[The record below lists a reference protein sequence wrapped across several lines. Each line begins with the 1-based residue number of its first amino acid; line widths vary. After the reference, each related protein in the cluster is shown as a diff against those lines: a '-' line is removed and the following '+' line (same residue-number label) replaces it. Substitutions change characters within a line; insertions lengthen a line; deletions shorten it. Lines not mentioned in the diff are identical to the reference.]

1 MYENFQQT
9 IERAQNY
16 PLYSQDGNGKFSKC
30 ISILHIG
37 NIRWY
42 ILEGQKEGDDF
53 IMYGI
58 ACGMVETEY
67 GYISLNEL
75 SQIEVTHQGKQYKVE
90 ETYPPFP
97 LTLKTLSCI
106 DDELRDFLDR
116 LYNED
121 NQN

>member
-1 MYENFQQT
+1 MF
-9 IERAQNY
+9 
-16 PLYSQDGNGKFSKC
+16 
-30 ISILHIG
+30 
-37 NIRWY
+37 
-42 ILEGQKEGDDF
+42 
-53 IMYGI
+53 GI
-58 ACGMVETEY
+58 ACGMVDTEY

-75 SQIEVTHQGKQYKVE
+75 SQIEVTHQGKQYKAE

-97 LTLKTLSCI
+97 LTLEALSYI

>member
-16 PLYSQDGNGKFSKC
+16 PLYSQDGNGKFAKC

-42 ILEGQKEGDDF
+42 IIERQKEADDF
-53 IMYGI
+53 IMFGI
-58 ACGMVETEY
+58 ACGMTETEY

-75 SQIEVTHQGKQYKVE
+75 SQIEVTRQGKQYKVE
-90 ETYPPFP
+90 EIYPIFP
-97 LTLKTLSCI
+97 QTLEALSYI
-106 DDELRDFLDR
+106 DDELRSFLDR

>member
-1 MYENFQQT
+1 MYENFQKT

-16 PLYSQDGNGKFSKC
+16 PLYSQDDNGKFAKC

-42 ILEGQKEGDDF
+42 ILEGQKEGNDF
-53 IMYGI
+53 IMFGI
-58 ACGMVETEY
+58 ACGMTETEY

-75 SQIEVTHQGKQYKVE
+75 SQIEITHQGKQYKVQE
-90 ETYPPFP
+90 IYPIFP
-97 LTLKTLSCI
+97 QTLEALSYI
-106 DDELRDFLDR
+106 DDELRSFLDR

>member
-16 PLYSQDGNGKFSKC
+16 PLYSQDGNGKFAKC

-42 ILEGQKEGDDF
+42 ILDGQKEGDDF
-53 IMYGI
+53 IMFGI

-75 SQIEVTHQGKQYKVE
+75 SQVEVHRNGCTFRVQEIPGYL
-90 ETYPPFP
+90 P
-97 LTLKTLSCI
+97 LSLDKLASV
-106 DDELRDFLDR
+106 DDELSDFLHS
-116 LYNED
+116 LYDKDNE
-121 NQN
+121 N

>member
-16 PLYSQDGNGKFSKC
+16 PLYSQEGNGKFAKC

-53 IMYGI
+53 TLFGI
-58 ACGMVETEY
+58 TCGMVKTEY

-75 SQIEVTHQGKQYKVE
+75 SQLEISHNGNTYKVQE
-90 ETYPPFP
+90 LLPPLP
-97 LTLKTLSCI
+97 LNLDTIASI
-106 DDELRDFLDR
+106 DDDLRDFLDR

>member
-1 MYENFQQT
+1 MYGNFQQT

-16 PLYSQDGNGKFSKC
+16 PLYSQDGNGKFAKC

-53 IMYGI
+53 IMFGI
-58 ACGMVETEY
+58 ACGMTETEY

-75 SQIEVTHQGKQYKVE
+75 SQIEITHQGKQYKVE
-90 ETYPPFP
+90 EIYPIFP
-97 LTLKTLSCI
+97 QTLEALSYI
-106 DDELRDFLDR
+106 DDELRNFLDR
-116 LYNED
+116 LYND
-121 NQN
+121 DSKN

>member
-1 MYENFQQT
+1 MYENYQKT

-16 PLYSQDGNGKFSKC
+16 PLYSQDGNGKFAKC

-53 IMYGI
+53 IMFGI

-75 SQIEVTHQGKQYKVE
+75 LRSF
-90 ETYPPFP
+90 TYS
-97 LTLKTLSCI
+97 SC
-106 DDELRDFLDR
+106 LFSPRK
-116 LYNED
+116 
-121 NQN
+121 

>member
-1 MYENFQQT
+1 MYENYQKT

-16 PLYSQDGNGKFSKC
+16 PLYSQDGNGKFAKC

-53 IMYGI
+53 IMFGV
-58 ACGMVETEY
+58 ACGMTETEY

-90 ETYPPFP
+90 EIYPIFP
-97 LTLKTLSCI
+97 QTLEALSYI
-106 DDELRDFLDR
+106 DDELRNFLDR
-116 LYNED
+116 LYND
-121 NQN
+121 DSKN

>member
-16 PLYSQDGNGKFSKC
+16 PLYSQDNNGKFAKC

-37 NIRWY
+37 KIRWY
-42 ILEGQKEGDDF
+42 ILEGQKEGNDF
-53 IMYGI
+53 IMFGI
-58 ACGMVETEY
+58 ACGMTETEY

-97 LTLKTLSCI
+97 LTLKTLSYI

-116 LYNED
+116 LYND
-121 NQN
+121 DSKN

>member
-16 PLYSQDGNGKFSKC
+16 PLYSQDGNGKFAKC

-53 IMYGI
+53 IMFGV
-58 ACGMVETEY
+58 ACGMTETEY

-90 ETYPPFP
+90 EIYPIFP
-97 LTLKTLSCI
+97 QTLEALSYI
-106 DDELRDFLDR
+106 DDELRNFLDR
-116 LYNED
+116 LYKDDSKN
-121 NQN
+121 

>member
-1 MYENFQQT
+1 
-9 IERAQNY
+9 
-16 PLYSQDGNGKFSKC
+16 
-30 ISILHIG
+30 
-37 NIRWY
+37 
-42 ILEGQKEGDDF
+42 
-53 IMYGI
+53 MYGI
-58 ACGMVETEY
+58 VCGMVDTEY

-90 ETYPPFP
+90 EIYPIFP
-97 LTLKTLSCI
+97 QTLEALSYI

>member
-1 MYENFQQT
+1 MYENFQKT

-16 PLYSQDGNGKFSKC
+16 PLYSQDGNGKFAKC

-53 IMYGI
+53 IMFGV
-58 ACGMVETEY
+58 ACGMTETEY

-90 ETYPPFP
+90 EIYPIFP
-97 LTLKTLSCI
+97 QTLEALSYS
-106 DDELRDFLDR
+106 DDELRNLLDR

-121 NQN
+121 NKN